1 MMSVR
6 LYGLR
11 ACIRRFSEN
20 GKYAQCGKWSMG
32 RGGYDEWFSLYYDE
46 FPMLKCVAGELSAD
60 SELGY
65 RNFCNIAKIILD
77 RYPNTKVSRETLARM
92 DETARNLG
100 RKRVSKML
108 GLSEISD

>member
-46 FPMLKCVAGELSAD
+46 SAEKARGFSRGMRGGSLEFAQAIEEGRFATAGNS
-60 SELGY
+60 
-65 RNFCNIAKIILD
+65 FW
-77 RYPNTKVSRETLARM
+77 
-92 DETARNLG
+92 
-100 RKRVSKML
+100 
-108 GLSEISD
+108 